1 MLKVNYTFKAVTPLF
16 TGSNEN
22 KGTVRTLRREK
33 VLLPKSKIIKSNFK
47 SKNERTQA
55 VMDIIYSVYSEIDLK
70 LKSDNYGF
78 YDAYANK
85 VKNATFVKTKQEFL
99 TKLTESL
106 DIQSMSGGNSK
117 MILHALNKFNDNE
130 LIITIRNEHAYLMIL
145 LREYVAFF
153 KDKNKVANAGFENE
167 PTLFSELYEPESVKI
182 EDIEFKKS
190 FETVP
195 YFNGNSIRGYLR
207 RLVMSDF
214 EQIVGI
220 ESIEK
225 SLYHQ
230 LHTGGNIS
238 DSTEF
243 EDIAKRDEYI
253 SNCPA
258 ISLFGSAIGNMTIHS
273 DLSTVGA
280 RLRCIENNSG
290 DLSYWEFLSN
300 IFMTRHDTSKIEKN
314 IEIVKKE
321 SKKERAA
328 DQMIFETETF
338 CKGSKFDSMFILRTS
353 KQRKDYDLIVSCFY
367 RMLILWKKEPFV
379 GGNSARDMGMIEL
392 DFDIPKNADKLYIDY
407 LTENKDKIKK
417 YFNV

>member
-167 PTLFSELYEPESVKI
+167 PTL
-182 EDIEFKKS
+182 
-190 FETVP
+190 
-195 YFNGNSIRGYLR
+195 
-207 RLVMSDF
+207 SDF